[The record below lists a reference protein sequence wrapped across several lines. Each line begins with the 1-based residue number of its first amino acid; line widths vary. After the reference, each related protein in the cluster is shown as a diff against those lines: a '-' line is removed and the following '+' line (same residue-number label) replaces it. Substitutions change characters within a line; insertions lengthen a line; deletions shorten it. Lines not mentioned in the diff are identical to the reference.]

1 MYKII
6 QCRTTETGTEKCN
19 QIAETSRIKEAR
31 GLQKMHFNS
40 HIEML
45 ARHEF
50 DAYWDDFDINSEDFI
65 LIAYN
70 SERKII
76 YSYRVVIQNV

>member
-1 MYKII
+1 
-6 QCRTTETGTEKCN
+6 
-19 QIAETSRIKEAR
+19 
-31 GLQKMHFNS
+31 MHFNS

-50 DAYWDDFDINSEDFI
+50 DAYWDDFDVNSEDFI

-76 YSYRVVIQNV
+76 YSYRVIIQND